1 LGKLP
6 QHAAGLDGWLLSP
19 DAVCAAFHSLSAG
32 ADISLIEGCLG
43 MFDGPGADGSEQ
55 GSTAQVT
62 QWLQAPVVLVV
73 DAQAFKSARS
83 IVALIKGYTAVVD
96 GGLGVAGLGV
106 AGLGVAGLGVAGFRR
121 AGVAGV
127 ILNKVSNK
135 ALAAEL
141 ADGLK
146 AAALDVVVLGCVP
159 KVGVGSY
166 RHSSSNEAALMAMPQ
181 LSPTYYTSRKAC
193 PHA

>member
-19 DAVCAAFHSLSAG
+19 DAARAAFHSLSAG

-62 QWLQAPVVLVV
+62 QWLQAPVVLVI
-73 DAQAFKSARS
+73 DAQAFKSARG
-83 IVALIKGYTAVVD
+83 IVALVKGYTAVD
-96 GGLGVAGLGV
+96 GGL
-106 AGLGVAGLGVAGFRR
+106 
-121 AGVAGV
+121 GVAGV

-135 ALAAEL
+135 ALIAEL

-146 AAALDVVVLGCVP
+146 AAGLDVTVLGGVP
-159 KVGVGSY
+159 KVGNRGLMLAQQQQ
-166 RHSSSNEAALMAMPQ
+166 HSGGIAGVVYLLGAVCS
-181 LSPTYYTSRKAC
+181 C
-193 PHA
+193 C